1 MNHLFLCNFKR
12 VTELLQSFVWSNW
25 KSFDMLSYSIWYLIK
40 RFICPKL
47 SVVVVKIL
55 KKIISGSLVV
65 MDRNSDPR
73 VHEFKSQCRILE
85 GTFFTFIWSKIVGT
99 DIWKAGKEKEA
110 GDGQFKIRFKQNNAT
125 FYFSFWR
132 SKNGTN
138 SMRQRTRPLRPQ
150 SSTLTSSKR
159 PAWPWRLSPSPSRS
173 WSCSAARSWP
183 RARHSSWLHR
193 YGERRS
199 DPVLISH
206 KIGPIVGVIKLFLE
220 EI

>member
-55 KKIISGSLVV
+55 KKIISGGL
-65 MDRNSDPR
+65 
-73 VHEFKSQCRILE
+73 
-85 GTFFTFIWSKIVGT
+85 IVGT